1 MLTTRP
7 PSSTPCLSLAPVLHV
22 CWLKGIFWSLQE
34 KRVALHAHC
43 LPLAPVQSKVLL
55 ARPGPGPVSACAP
68 QTRLNNLLPPCSSFH
83 ILTSQTGKVFWGGEA
98 GPVSSSR
105 LLLVPPVIWTIFTI
119 ACSLSRESKMF
130 LMRLQPVF
138 FFFFISTFQKSNVIK
153 LFSTFLLR
161 LFFIFPRQLFS
172 FMEILLFE
180 PPQFIIL
187 LSFSSPLFT
196 TYRIVFL
203 I

>member
-34 KRVALHAHC
+34 KRVALHALC

-119 ACSLSRESKMF
+119 ACSFPENQKCFSCACSL
-130 LMRLQPVF
+130 F

-196 TYRIVFL
+196 TYCIVFL

>member
-22 CWLKGIFWSLQE
+22 CWLKGIFWGLQE

-105 LLLVPPVIWTIFTI
+105 LLLVPPVIWTIFYNRMLPFQRI
-119 ACSLSRESKMF
+119 KNVSHAPAAC
-130 LMRLQPVF
+130 F
-138 FFFFISTFQKSNVIK
+138 FFFFLYPHFRNRM
-153 LFSTFLLR
+153 L
-161 LFFIFPRQLFS
+161 
-172 FMEILLFE
+172 
-180 PPQFIIL
+180 
-187 LSFSSPLFT
+187 
-196 TYRIVFL
+196 
-203 I
+203 

>member
-22 CWLKGIFWSLQE
+22 CWLKGIFWGLQE

-83 ILTSQTGKVFWGGEA
+83 ILTSQTGKVFWGVKLA
-98 GPVSSSR
+98 PSQARVSSWCLQWSGR
-105 LLLVPPVIWTIFTI
+105 FLQSHAPFQRIKNVSHAPA
-119 ACSLSRESKMF
+119 AC
-130 LMRLQPVF
+130 F

-172 FMEILLFE
+172 FMAILLFE
-180 PPQFIIL
+180 PPQFISL

>member
-83 ILTSQTGKVFWGGEA
+83 ILTSQTGKVFWGVKLA
-98 GPVSSSR
+98 PSQARVSSWCLQWSGR
-105 LLLVPPVIWTIFTI
+105 FFTI
-119 ACSLSRESKMF
+119 ACSFPENQKCFSCACSL
-130 LMRLQPVF
+130 F
-138 FFFFISTFQKSNVIK
+138 FFFFYIHISEIECYKTVFNISPPS
-153 LFSTFLLR
+153 LLYFSTSAF
-161 LFFIFPRQLFS
+161 
-172 FMEILLFE
+172 
-180 PPQFIIL
+180 
-187 LSFSSPLFT
+187 
-196 TYRIVFL
+196 
-203 I
+203 